1 MNEAV
6 ATTAPNAVSH
16 RGVFG
21 VVAQGFLG
29 AVLVALGSLGVGWLA
44 VGSPLNRWRWL
55 VPWRVEAPGVFVTV
69 VVLTIGV
76 WVMFAAWLRLG
87 RLLRPWGNSLKQLWI
102 ACAVWSVPL
111 MLAVPIFS
119 RDVYAYIG
127 QGRIV
132 LGGGDPYLE
141 SISSVP
147 NWLQLGA
154 DVNWAES
161 QTAYGPLFYWLAAGV
176 VSVTGLAVEP
186 AIFLFRVLAWIG
198 IALTMV
204 YVPKLA
210 ALHQVNGVKAAWIT
224 VANPFFLL
232 SFVASAHNDAL
243 MVGLSVAAVYYAAK
257 RRGVLA
263 IVLLVAS
270 VGIKPITLVLL
281 PFVGLLWAGP
291 RASWPRR
298 ITYWVLSA
306 VLAIALCALMGLPG
320 GFGFG
325 WVGATLS
332 AGGGYLVWFAP
343 LGIFAGALIGLM
355 GGFGLDSG
363 WVLPAVQLL
372 GRVAALGI
380 ILVLLFKGAHSRLVQ
395 RMLLAFTAL
404 VVLSPVVQPWYLLWL
419 LPFFAATGIRD
430 DWQLLWVY
438 ATVAF
443 FIAFGCFD
451 QVFLWQFNMQW
462 KPLVQLV
469 SIATS
474 LVCLAA
480 LLLLSRPLRREI
492 AELIPRARW
501 VRWWSRA

>member
-1 MNEAV
+1 MSNAV
-6 ATTAPNAVSH
+6 ATTAPNGARQRAVT
-16 RGVFG
+16 G
-21 VVAQGFLG
+21 VVALGFLG

-55 VPWRVEAPGVFVTV
+55 VPWRVEMPGVFASVVILTV
-69 VVLTIGV
+69 GV
-76 WVMFAAWLRLG
+76 WVMYVAWLRLG
-87 RLLRPWGNSLKQLWI
+87 RLLRPWGTSLKELWI
-102 ACAVWSVPL
+102 ASVLWSVPL
-111 MLAVPIFS
+111 LLAVPIFS

-186 AIFLFRVLAWIG
+186 AILLFRILAWGG
-198 IALTMV
+198 IALTLV

-210 ALHQVNGVKAAWIT
+210 ALHQVNGVKATWIT

-281 PFVGLLWAGP
+281 PFIGLLWAGP
-291 RASWPRR
+291 RASWPRK
-298 ITYWVLSA
+298 ILFWALSA
-306 VLAIALCALMGLPG
+306 ILAIGLCAVMGLPG

-325 WVGATLS
+325 WVSATLS

-343 LGIFAGALIGLM
+343 LGIFAGALIGVT
-355 GGFGLDSG
+355 GGLGLDSG
-363 WVLPAVQLL
+363 WVLPVVQLL
-372 GRVAALGI
+372 GRLAALGI
-380 ILVLLFKGAHSRLVQ
+380 IAILLFRGSYSRLVQ
-395 RMLLAFTAL
+395 RMLLGFTAL

-451 QVFLWQFNMQW
+451 QVFLWQFNMEW
-462 KPLVQLV
+462 KPLVQLA

-474 LVCLAA
+474 VLCLLGLLVF
-480 LLLLSRPLRREI
+480 SRRLRTEVS
-492 AELIPRARW
+492 ELIPRARW
-501 VRWWSRA
+501 ARWWSKG